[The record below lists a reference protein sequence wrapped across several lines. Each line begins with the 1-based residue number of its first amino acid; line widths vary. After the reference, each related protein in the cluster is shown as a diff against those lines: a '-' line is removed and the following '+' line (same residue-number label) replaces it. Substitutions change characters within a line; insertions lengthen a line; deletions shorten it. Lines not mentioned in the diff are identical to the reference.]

1 MSVSGKDAIL
11 VLLCCS
17 DTRGHSSV
25 TWMAELKG
33 HGTGLLGGL
42 SPLCDESVLIFM
54 ISDALSQHNN
64 SIPATSVE
72 TVLRSHVDS
81 ILYEFH
87 RHLTH
92 VIFL

>member
-1 MSVSGKDAIL
+1 M
-11 VLLCCS
+11 
-17 DTRGHSSV
+17 

-33 HGTGLLGGL
+33 HSTGLLGGL
-42 SPLCDESVLIFM
+42 GPLSHQSVLIFM
-54 ISDALSQHNN
+54 INGALSQHN
-64 SIPATSVE
+64 STPAASVE